1 MTKKWFRIG
10 MVSVFLFSLTL
21 RFWGLE
27 RFNTLVFDEV
37 YFAKFGNNY
46 LTHTP
51 FFNAHPPL
59 SQYMIGV
66 GIWIGSHIPFWHDT
80 VNGLTGS
87 LRSPWT
93 YRWMNALTGSF
104 IPLVVAAIAYQLSY
118 RRTFAILAGLFT
130 ACDGIFLVESR
141 YALSNIYIVIF
152 GLLGHWFLL
161 LALDNQNR
169 RRSFCLVFA
178 GITFGASVGTKWNG
192 LWFLSGAYLIWIVAW
207 IIHLMHSFPNPKL
220 FFTSFSLKK
229 AEFRSQNSGVRI
241 QESEFRSQ
249 NSGVSTYSPP
259 FSPSRSSESPL
270 QNLTQLNIFQM
281 LFYLGI
287 IPAFIYSIIWIPHLQ
302 LDKTYGFIKV
312 HQQILKFHLHLG
324 GNNSD
329 VHPYC
334 AAWYKWPLMTR
345 PMAYYYQTA
354 ENITEPLPVMGPPLP
369 AGAGRV
375 IYDVHA
381 MGNPFLWWF
390 GVAAILFL
398 VGMLVAQTV
407 IPLMNEKR
415 FSELATLSAGA
426 GRVIYDLHAMGNPFL
441 WWFGVAAM
449 LFLVGMLVSQIIIPL
464 VKEKRFS
471 VPATLSVD
479 TWIALYLVIN
489 YAANLLPWVK
499 VTRCVFI
506 YHYMCAV
513 VFVFLA
519 IAWFV
524 DQCLRSYYQQLR
536 VLGITIT
543 FIILAAFIFWMPI
556 YLGLPLSPD
565 SYKLRMWFNSWI

>member
-10 MVSVFLFSLTL
+10 MVSIFLFSLAL

-46 LTHTP
+46 LTRTP

-59 SQYMIGV
+59 SQYIIGI

-93 YRWMNALTGSF
+93 YRWLNALTGSF
-104 IPLVVAAIAYQLSY
+104 IPIIVAAIAYQLSY

-130 ACDGIFLVESR
+130 ACDGIFIVESR
-141 YALSNIYIVIF
+141 YALNNIYIVIF

-169 RRSFCLVFA
+169 RRSFWLVLA
-178 GITFGASVGTKWNG
+178 GISFGASVATKWNG
-192 LWFLSGAYLIWIVAW
+192 LWFLLGAYLIWLAAW
-207 IIHLMHSFPNPKL
+207 IIFSIHSFPNSKL
-220 FFTSFSLKK
+220 FFTSHSLKE
-229 AEFRSQNSGVRI
+229 AEVSSYPPSSQ
-241 QESEFRSQ
+241 
-249 NSGVSTYSPP
+249 T
-259 FSPSRSSESPL
+259 PL
-270 QNLTQLNIFQM
+270 QNLTQLNVFQM

-302 LDKTYGFIKV
+302 LDKTYGFIAV
-312 HQQILKFHLHLG
+312 HQQILKFHLQLG
-324 GNNSD
+324 GNSPN

-334 AAWYKWPLMTR
+334 AAWYKWPLMIR

-354 ENITEPLPVMGPPLP
+354 KSITDPLPVMGPPLP
-369 AGAGRV
+369 AGAGKV
-375 IYDVHA
+375 IYDV
-381 MGNPFLWWF
+381 
-390 GVAAILFL
+390 
-398 VGMLVAQTV
+398 
-407 IPLMNEKR
+407 
-415 FSELATLSAGA
+415 
-426 GRVIYDLHAMGNPFL
+426 HAMGNPFL

-449 LFLVGMLVSQIIIPL
+449 LFLVGMLISQVVIPG
-464 VKEKRFS
+464 VKQKRFS
-471 VPATLSVD
+471 VPETLGVD
-479 TWIALYLVIN
+479 SWIALYLILN
-489 YAANLLPWVK
+489 YAANLVPWMK

-513 VFVFLA
+513 VFIFLA

-536 VLGITIT
+536 ALGITIT
-543 FIILAAFIFWMPI
+543 FIILVAFIFWMPV

-565 SYKLRMWFNSWI
+565 GYKLRMWFNSWI

>member
-10 MVSVFLFSLTL
+10 IAGVFIFSLAL

-59 SQYMIGV
+59 SQYIIGI
-66 GIWIGSHIPFWHDT
+66 GIWIGSHIPFWHET

-87 LRSPWT
+87 VRSPWT
-93 YRWMNALTGSF
+93 YRWLNALTGSF
-104 IPLVVAAIAYQLSY
+104 VPLVVAAIAYQLSY
-118 RRTFAILAGLFT
+118 RRSFALIAGLFT

-152 GLLGHWFLL
+152 GLLGQWFLL
-161 LALDNQNR
+161 LALDNQNQ
-169 RRSFCLVFA
+169 RRSFWLVLA
-178 GITFGASVGTKWNG
+178 GINFGASVGTKWNG
-192 LWFLSGAYLIWIVAW
+192 LWFLLGAYLIWIAAW
-207 IIHLMHSFPNPKL
+207 VIHSIHCFSNRKPLLISP
-220 FFTSFSLKK
+220 SLKEVGGRREE
-229 AEFRSQNSGVRI
+229 AGGRRQEAGGSREEGRSLLASPLGRRQEGGVTI
-241 QESEFRSQ
+241 
-249 NSGVSTYSPP
+249 YSPP
-259 FSPSRSSESPL
+259 LPIPDSPFPLSQTPL

-302 LDKTYGFIKV
+302 LDKRYGFIAV
-312 HQQILKFHLHLG
+312 HQEILKFHLHLG
-324 GNNSD
+324 GNTSE

-334 AAWYKWPLMTR
+334 AAWDEWPLMTR

-354 ENITEPLPVMGPPLP
+354 ERVSDPLPVMGPPLP
-369 AGAGRV
+369 SDLGKV

-390 GVAAILFL
+390 GVAA
-398 VGMLVAQTV
+398 
-407 IPLMNEKR
+407 
-415 FSELATLSAGA
+415 
-426 GRVIYDLHAMGNPFL
+426 
-441 WWFGVAAM
+441 M
-449 LFLVGMLVSQIIIPL
+449 LFLIGMLLLQFLIPL

-471 VPATLSVD
+471 VPETLSVD
-479 TWIALYLVIN
+479 TWIALYLVLN

-524 DQCLRSYYQQLR
+524 DQCLRSYHQQLR
-536 VLGITIT
+536 AVGVSIT
-543 FIILAAFIFWMPI
+543 FIIVAAFIFWMPI
-556 YLGLPLSPD
+556 YLGLPLSHD
-565 SYKLRMWFNSWI
+565 DYKLRMWFNSWI

>member
-1 MTKKWFRIG
+1 MTKKWFGIG
-10 MVSVFLFSLTL
+10 MGSVFILSLAL

-59 SQYMIGV
+59 SQYMIGI

-93 YRWMNALTGSF
+93 YRWFNALTGSF

-118 RRTFAILAGLFT
+118 RRSFALLAGLFT

-169 RRSFCLVFA
+169 RRSFWLIFA
-178 GITFGASVGTKWNG
+178 GIAFGASVGTKWNG
-192 LWFLSGAYLIWIVAW
+192 LWFLSGAYLIWIAAW
-207 IIHLMHSFPNPKL
+207 VIYLIHSFLNSKL
-220 FFTSFSLKK
+220 FFASSSLKETGGSESRG
-229 AEFRSQNSGVRI
+229 AESA
-241 QESEFRSQ
+241 QEAE
-249 NSGVSTYSPP
+249 VSTYSPS
-259 FSPSRSSESPL
+259 SPSSQTPL
-270 QNLTQLNIFQM
+270 QNLTQLNVFHM

-287 IPAFIYSIIWIPHLQ
+287 IPALIYSIIWIPHLQ
-302 LDKTYGFIKV
+302 LDKTYGFIAV
-312 HQQILKFHLHLG
+312 HQQILKFHLQLG
-324 GNNSD
+324 GNSPN

-354 ENITEPLPVMGPPLP
+354 KSITEPLPVMGPPLP
-369 AGAGRV
+369 NGAGQV

-390 GVAAILFL
+390 GVAA
-398 VGMLVAQTV
+398 
-407 IPLMNEKR
+407 
-415 FSELATLSAGA
+415 
-426 GRVIYDLHAMGNPFL
+426 
-441 WWFGVAAM
+441 M
-449 LFLVGMLVSQIIIPL
+449 LFLIGMLVSQPISL
-464 VKEKRFS
+464 WVKEKRFS
-471 VPATLSVD
+471 VPTTLNVD
-479 TWIALYLVIN
+479 TWIALYLVLN

-513 VFVFLA
+513 VFIFLA

-536 VLGITIT
+536 ALGVTIT

-556 YLGLPLSPD
+556 YLGLPLSPHD
-565 SYKLRMWFNSWI
+565 YKLRMWFTSWI

>member
-10 MVSVFLFSLTL
+10 MLTIFILSVAL

-59 SQYMIGV
+59 SQYIIGI

-93 YRWMNALTGSF
+93 YRWLNALTGSF

-118 RRTFAILAGLFT
+118 RRSFAILAGLFT

-169 RRSFCLVFA
+169 RRSFWLIFA
-178 GITFGASVGTKWNG
+178 GIAFGASVGTKWNG
-192 LWFLSGAYLIWIVAW
+192 LWFLSGAYFTWIAAW
-207 IIHLMHSFPNPKL
+207 VIHLIHSFPNPKL
-220 FFTSFSLKK
+220 FFTSPLLQE
-229 AEFRSQNSGVRI
+229 AGDRRQEVEVRR
-241 QESEFRSQ
+241 QE
-249 NSGVSTYSPP
+249 SGVSTYFPSSP
-259 FSPSRSSESPL
+259 SSESPL

-302 LDKTYGFIKV
+302 LDKTYGFIAV

-324 GNNSD
+324 GNSPD

-354 ENITEPLPVMGPPLP
+354 ESITDPLPVMGPPLP
-369 AGAGRV
+369 AGAGQV
-375 IYDVHA
+375 IYDV
-381 MGNPFLWWF
+381 
-390 GVAAILFL
+390 
-398 VGMLVAQTV
+398 
-407 IPLMNEKR
+407 
-415 FSELATLSAGA
+415 
-426 GRVIYDLHAMGNPFL
+426 HAMGNPFL

-449 LFLVGMLVSQIIIPL
+449 LFLVGMLVSQVIIHL

-489 YAANLLPWVK
+489 YFANLLPWVEVK
-499 VTRCVFI
+499 RCAFI

-536 VLGITIT
+536 VLGVTIT

-556 YLGLPLSPD
+556 YLGLPLSHEG
-565 SYKLRMWFNSWI
+565 YNLRMWFHSWI

>member
-1 MTKKWFRIG
+1 MNKKWFRIG
-10 MVSVFLFSLTL
+10 MVSVFLLSLAL

-59 SQYMIGV
+59 SQYIIGI

-87 LRSPWT
+87 MRSPWT
-93 YRWMNALTGSF
+93 YRWLNALTGSF

-118 RRTFAILAGLFT
+118 RRSFAILAGLFT

-169 RRSFCLVFA
+169 RRSFWLVFA
-178 GITFGASVGTKWNG
+178 GITFGASVATKWNG
-192 LWFLSGAYLIWIVAW
+192 LWFLSGAYLIWIAAW
-207 IIHLMHSFPNPKL
+207 VIRGMHSFPNSKL
-220 FFTSFSLKK
+220 FFRSLSLKE
-229 AEFRSQNSGVRI
+229 ADGRSQ
-241 QESEFRSQ
+241 EAE
-249 NSGVSTYSPP
+249 VSTYSP
-259 FSPSRSSESPL
+259 SSQTPL

-302 LDKTYGFIKV
+302 LDKTYGFIAV

-324 GNNSD
+324 GNSPN

-334 AAWYKWPLMTR
+334 AAWYKWPLMIR
-345 PMAYYYQTA
+345 PMAYYYETA
-354 ENITEPLPVMGPPLP
+354 ESITEPLPVMGPPLP
-369 AGAGRV
+369 AAAGQV

-398 VGMLVAQTV
+398 VGMLVSQLV
-407 IPLMNEKR
+407 I
-415 FSELATLSAGA
+415 F
-426 GRVIYDLHAMGNPFL
+426 
-441 WWFGVAAM
+441 W
-449 LFLVGMLVSQIIIPL
+449 

-506 YHYMCAV
+506 YHYMCAL

-536 VLGITIT
+536 AVGVTIT
-543 FIILAAFIFWMPI
+543 FIILVAFIFWMPV
-556 YLGLPLSPD
+556 YLGLPLSHNG
-565 SYKLRMWFNSWI
+565 YKLRMWFNSWI

>member
-1 MTKKWFRIG
+1 MNKKWFRIG
-10 MVSVFLFSLTL
+10 MVSVFILSVAL

-27 RFNTLVFDEV
+27 RFNTLVFDEL

-59 SQYMIGV
+59 SQYIIGI

-93 YRWMNALTGSF
+93 YRWLNALTGSF

-118 RRTFAILAGLFT
+118 RRSFAMLAGLFT

-152 GLLGHWFLL
+152 GLLGHWFFL

-169 RRSFCLVFA
+169 RRSFWLVFA

-192 LWFLSGAYLIWIVAW
+192 LWFLSGAYLVWIAAW
-207 IIHLMHSFPNPKL
+207 VIHLIHSFPNPKL
-220 FFTSFSLKK
+220 FFTSPS
-229 AEFRSQNSGVRI
+229 
-241 QESEFRSQ
+241 
-249 NSGVSTYSPP
+249 
-259 FSPSRSSESPL
+259 SPSSQTPL

-302 LDKTYGFIKV
+302 LDKRYGFIAV
-312 HQQILKFHLHLG
+312 HQEILKFHLHLG
-324 GNNSD
+324 GNSPN

-354 ENITEPLPVMGPPLP
+354 KSITEPLPVMGPPLP
-369 AGAGRV
+369 PGAGKV
-375 IYDVHA
+375 IYDV
-381 MGNPFLWWF
+381 
-390 GVAAILFL
+390 
-398 VGMLVAQTV
+398 
-407 IPLMNEKR
+407 
-415 FSELATLSAGA
+415 
-426 GRVIYDLHAMGNPFL
+426 HAMGNPFL

-449 LFLVGMLVSQIIIPL
+449 LFLVGMLGSQVVIFL

-471 VPATLSVD
+471 LPATLSVD

-489 YAANLLPWVK
+489 YTANLLPWVE
-499 VTRCVFI
+499 VTRCAFI

-536 VLGITIT
+536 ALGVTIT
-543 FIILAAFIFWMPI
+543 FIILVAFIFWMPI

-565 SYKLRMWFNSWI
+565 DYKLRMWFNSWI

>member
-10 MVSVFLFSLTL
+10 IAGVFLMSLAL

-59 SQYMIGV
+59 SQYMIGI

-93 YRWMNALTGSF
+93 YRWFNALTGSF
-104 IPLVVAAIAYQLSY
+104 IPVVVAAIAYQLSY
-118 RRTFAILAGLFT
+118 RRSFALLAGFFT

-141 YALSNIYIVIF
+141 YALSNVYIIIF
-152 GLLGHWFLL
+152 GLLGQWFLL
-161 LALDNQNR
+161 LALDNQNQ
-169 RRSFCLVFA
+169 RRSFWLVLA
-178 GITFGASVGTKWNG
+178 GINFGASVGTKWNG
-192 LWFLSGAYLIWIVAW
+192 LWFLFGAYLIWITAW
-207 IIHLMHSFPNPKL
+207 LIQGIHSFSKSKL
-220 FFTSFSLKK
+220 LSISPSLRE
-229 AEFRSQNSGVRI
+229 AEEQGSRGLGHISREVEEQRSR
-241 QESEFRSQ
+241 E
-249 NSGVSTYSPP
+249 SGVSTYSPS
-259 FSPSRSSESPL
+259 SPSSPLPPSPQTPL
-270 QNLTQLNIFQM
+270 QNLTQLNVFQM
-281 LFYLGI
+281 FFYLGI

-302 LDKTYGFIKV
+302 LDKRYGFIAV
-312 HQQILKFHLHLG
+312 HQEILKFHLHLG
-324 GNNSD
+324 GNSSD

-354 ENITEPLPVMGPPLP
+354 GSINEPLPVMGPPLP
-369 AGAGRV
+369 SDAVKV

-390 GVAAILFL
+390 G
-398 VGMLVAQTV
+398 M
-407 IPLMNEKR
+407 
-415 FSELATLSAGA
+415 
-426 GRVIYDLHAMGNPFL
+426 
-441 WWFGVAAM
+441 AAM
-449 LFLVGMLVSQIIIPL
+449 LFLMGMLVSQVMIPW

-536 VLGITIT
+536 AVGVSIS
-543 FIILAAFIFWMPI
+543 FIILIAFIFWMPV

-565 SYKLRMWFNSWI
+565 AYKLRMWFNSWI

>member
-10 MVSVFLFSLTL
+10 IAGIFIFSLAL

-59 SQYMIGV
+59 SQYMIGI

-87 LRSPWT
+87 MRSPWT
-93 YRWMNALTGSF
+93 YRWFNALTGSF
-104 IPLVVAAIAYQLSY
+104 IPIVVAAIAYQLSY
-118 RRTFAILAGLFT
+118 RYSFALLAGLFT

-152 GLLGHWFLL
+152 GLLGQWFLL

-169 RRSFCLVFA
+169 RRSFWLVLA
-178 GITFGASVGTKWNG
+178 GINFGASVATKWNG
-192 LWFLSGAYLIWIVAW
+192 LWFLLGAYLIWTTAW
-207 IIHLMHSFPNPKL
+207 LIQGMHSFSNSKL
-220 FFTSFSLKK
+220 LLISPSLRETEEPESTSLPQKV
-229 AEFRSQNSGVRI
+229 GV
-241 QESEFRSQ
+241 
-249 NSGVSTYSPP
+249 NTYSSSSPHLP
-259 FSPSRSSESPL
+259 ISPSPHLPISPSQTPL

-281 LFYLGI
+281 LFFLGI

-302 LDKTYGFIKV
+302 LDKRYGFIAV

-324 GNNSD
+324 GNSSD

-354 ENITEPLPVMGPPLP
+354 ESINEPIPVVGPPLP
-369 AGAGRV
+369 AGAGQV

-390 GVAAILFL
+390 GMAAILFL
-398 VGMLVAQTV
+398 
-407 IPLMNEKR
+407 I
-415 FSELATLSAGA
+415 
-426 GRVIYDLHAMGNPFL
+426 
-441 WWFGVAAM
+441 
-449 LFLVGMLVSQIIIPL
+449 GMLVSQVMIPW

-471 VPATLSVD
+471 VPATVGVD
-479 TWIALYLVIN
+479 TWIALYIAIN

-513 VFVFLA
+513 IFVFIA

-536 VLGITIT
+536 ALGVTIT
-543 FIILAAFIFWMPI
+543 FIILVAFIFWMPV
-556 YLGLPLSPD
+556 YLGLPLSPHD
-565 SYKLRMWFNSWI
+565 YKLRMWFNSWI

>member
-10 MVSVFLFSLTL
+10 MVSVFLLSLAL

-37 YFAKFGNNY
+37 YFAKFGNDY
-46 LTHTP
+46 LTRTP

-59 SQYMIGV
+59 SQYIIGI

-93 YRWMNALTGSF
+93 YRWLNALTGSF
-104 IPLVVAAIAYQLSY
+104 IPVVVGAIAYQLSY
-118 RRTFAILAGLFT
+118 RRTFAIIAGLFT

-169 RRSFCLVFA
+169 RRSLWLVFA
-178 GITFGASVGTKWNG
+178 GIAFGASVGTKWNG
-192 LWFLSGAYLIWIVAW
+192 LWFLSGAYLVWIAAW
-207 IIHLMHSFPNPKL
+207 IIHLIHSFSNPKL
-220 FFTSFSLKK
+220 LFTSPSLED
-229 AEFRSQNSGVRI
+229 AGARSQEPGGRI
-241 QESEFRSQ
+241 QESEWAKRPATANRSH

-259 FSPSRSSESPL
+259 FSPSLPSESPL

-302 LDKTYGFIKV
+302 LDKTYGFIAV

-324 GNNSD
+324 GNSSD

-354 ENITEPLPVMGPPLP
+354 ESITEPLPVMGPPLP
-369 AGAGRV
+369 AGAGQV

-390 GVAAILFL
+390 GI
-398 VGMLVAQTV
+398 
-407 IPLMNEKR
+407 
-415 FSELATLSAGA
+415 
-426 GRVIYDLHAMGNPFL
+426 
-441 WWFGVAAM
+441 AAM
-449 LFLVGMLVSQIIIPL
+449 LFLVGMLVLQSVIPW

-471 VPATLSVD
+471 VPTTLSVD
-479 TWIALYLVIN
+479 TWIALYIVIN
-489 YAANLLPWVK
+489 YAANLLPWVR
-499 VTRCVFI
+499 VTRCAFI

-536 VLGITIT
+536 VLGVTIT

-565 SYKLRMWFNSWI
+565 GYKLRMWFNSWI

>member
-10 MVSVFLFSLTL
+10 MVSVFLVSLAL

-59 SQYMIGV
+59 SQYIIGI
-66 GIWIGSHIPFWHDT
+66 GIWIGSHVPFWHDT

-93 YRWMNALTGSF
+93 YRWLNALTGSF

-118 RRTFAILAGLFT
+118 RRSFAMLAGLFT

-161 LALDNQNR
+161 LALDNQHR
-169 RRSFCLVFA
+169 RRSFWLVLA

-192 LWFLSGAYLIWIVAW
+192 LWFLSGAYLIWITAW
-207 IIHLMHSFPNPKL
+207 IIQGMYSFPNSKL
-220 FFTSFSLKK
+220 LFLSPSLKE
-229 AEFRSQNSGVRI
+229 A
-241 QESEFRSQ
+241 
-249 NSGVSTYSPP
+249 GVSTYSP
-259 FSPSRSSESPL
+259 SSQTPL
-270 QNLTQLNIFQM
+270 QNLTQLNVLQM

-302 LDKTYGFIKV
+302 LDKTYGFIEV
-312 HQQILKFHLHLG
+312 HQQILKFHLRLG
-324 GNNSD
+324 GNSPN

-334 AAWYKWPLMTR
+334 AAWDKWPLMIR

-354 ENITEPLPVMGPPLP
+354 ETITAPLPVMGPPLP
-369 AGAGRV
+369 AGAGKV

-390 GVAAILFL
+390 GVAAMLFL
-398 VGMLVAQTV
+398 TGMLISKVV
-407 IPLMNEKR
+407 INWVKQKR
-415 FSELATLSAGA
+415 FSLPETAG
-426 GRVIYDLHAMGNPFL
+426 
-441 WWFGVAAM
+441 
-449 LFLVGMLVSQIIIPL
+449 
-464 VKEKRFS
+464 
-471 VPATLSVD
+471 VD
-479 TWIALYLVIN
+479 NWIALYLILN
-489 YAANLLPWVK
+489 YAANLVPWMK

-536 VLGITIT
+536 ALGVTIT
-543 FIILAAFIFWMPI
+543 FIILVAFIFWMPI

-565 SYKLRMWFNSWI
+565 GYKLRMWFNSWI

>member
-1 MTKKWFRIG
+1 MNKKWFRIG
-10 MVSVFLFSLTL
+10 MVSVFILSVAL

-27 RFNTLVFDEV
+27 RFNTLVFDEL

-59 SQYMIGV
+59 SQYIIGI

-93 YRWMNALTGSF
+93 YRWLNALTGSF

-118 RRTFAILAGLFT
+118 RRSFAMLAGLFT

-152 GLLGHWFLL
+152 GLLGHWFFL

-169 RRSFCLVFA
+169 RRSFWLVFA

-192 LWFLSGAYLIWIVAW
+192 LWFLSGAYLVWIAAW
-207 IIHLMHSFPNPKL
+207 VIHLIHSFPNPKL
-220 FFTSFSLKK
+220 FFT
-229 AEFRSQNSGVRI
+229 
-241 QESEFRSQ
+241 
-249 NSGVSTYSPP
+249 PP
-259 FSPSRSSESPL
+259 SSPSSQTPL

-302 LDKTYGFIKV
+302 LDKRYGFIAV
-312 HQQILKFHLHLG
+312 HQEILKFHLHLG
-324 GNNSD
+324 GNSPN

-354 ENITEPLPVMGPPLP
+354 KSITEPLPVMGPPLP
-369 AGAGRV
+369 PGAGKV
-375 IYDVHA
+375 IYDV
-381 MGNPFLWWF
+381 
-390 GVAAILFL
+390 
-398 VGMLVAQTV
+398 
-407 IPLMNEKR
+407 
-415 FSELATLSAGA
+415 
-426 GRVIYDLHAMGNPFL
+426 HAMGNPFL

-449 LFLVGMLVSQIIIPL
+449 LFLVGMLGSQVVIFL

-471 VPATLSVD
+471 LPATLSVD

-489 YAANLLPWVK
+489 YIANLLPWVE
-499 VTRCVFI
+499 VTRCAFI

-536 VLGITIT
+536 ALGVTIT
-543 FIILAAFIFWMPI
+543 FIILVAFIFWMPI

-565 SYKLRMWFNSWI
+565 DYKLRMWFNSWI

>member
-10 MVSVFLFSLTL
+10 IAGVFLMSLAL

-59 SQYMIGV
+59 SQYMIGI
-66 GIWIGSHIPFWHDT
+66 GIWLGSHIPFWHDT

-93 YRWMNALTGSF
+93 YRWFNALTGSF
-104 IPLVVAAIAYQLSY
+104 IPVVVTAIAYQLSY
-118 RRTFAILAGLFT
+118 RRSFALLAGFFT
-130 ACDGIFLVESR
+130 ACDGLFLVESR
-141 YALSNIYIVIF
+141 YALSNIYIIIF

-161 LALDNQNR
+161 LALENQNQR
-169 RRSFCLVFA
+169 RWFWLVLA
-178 GITFGASVGTKWNG
+178 GINFGASVGTKWNG
-192 LWFLSGAYLIWIVAW
+192 LWFLFGAYLIWITAW
-207 IIHLMHSFPNPKL
+207 IIQAIHSFSNSQLIPLLDMGYGRLGIGQAAGVGGRGTEGSIN
-220 FFTSFSLKK
+220 SL
-229 AEFRSQNSGVRI
+229 
-241 QESEFRSQ
+241 
-249 NSGVSTYSPP
+249 SPHTP
-259 FSPSRSSESPL
+259 HTSPSPHLPISPSPHLPISSPQTPL

-302 LDKTYGFIKV
+302 LDKTYGFIAV

-324 GNNSD
+324 GNSSD

-334 AAWYKWPLMTR
+334 APWYKWPLMTR

-354 ENITEPLPVMGPPLP
+354 GSINEPLPVMGPPLP
-369 AGAGRV
+369 AGAEKV

-398 VGMLVAQTV
+398 M
-407 IPLMNEKR
+407 
-415 FSELATLSAGA
+415 
-426 GRVIYDLHAMGNPFL
+426 
-441 WWFGVAAM
+441 
-449 LFLVGMLVSQIIIPL
+449 GMLVSQALIPW
-464 VKEKRFS
+464 VKGERFS

-513 VFVFLA
+513 VFVFIA

-524 DQCLRSYYQQLR
+524 DRCLHSYYQQLR
-536 VLGITIT
+536 AVGVTIT
-543 FIILAAFIFWMPI
+543 FIILAAFIFWMPV
-556 YLGLPLSPD
+556 YLGLPLSHD
-565 SYKLRMWFNSWI
+565 GYWLRMWFKSWV

>member
-1 MTKKWFRIG
+1 MTKKWFRLG
-10 MVSVFLFSLTL
+10 MVSVFLFSLAL

-59 SQYMIGV
+59 SQYIIGI
-66 GIWIGSHIPFWHDT
+66 GIWIGSHIPFGHDT

-93 YRWMNALTGSF
+93 YRWLNALTGSF

-118 RRTFAILAGLFT
+118 RRSFAILAGLFT

-161 LALDNQNR
+161 LALDNQSR
-169 RRSFCLVFA
+169 RRSFYLVFA

-192 LWFLSGAYLIWIVAW
+192 LWFLSGAYLIWIAAW
-207 IIHLMHSFPNPKL
+207 VIRGMHSFPNPKL
-220 FFTSFSLKK
+220 FFTSPSLKE
-229 AEFRSQNSGVRI
+229 AEG
-241 QESEFRSQ
+241 
-249 NSGVSTYSPP
+249 STYS
-259 FSPSRSSESPL
+259 SSSQTPL
-270 QNLTQLNIFQM
+270 QNLTQLNIFHM

-287 IPAFIYSIIWIPHLQ
+287 IPALIYSIIWIPHLQ
-302 LDKTYGFIKV
+302 LDKTYGFIAV
-312 HQQILKFHLHLG
+312 HQQILKFHLQLG
-324 GNNSD
+324 GNSSN

-354 ENITEPLPVMGPPLP
+354 ESITEPLPVMGPPLP
-369 AGAGRV
+369 SGAGQV
-375 IYDVHA
+375 IYDV
-381 MGNPFLWWF
+381 
-390 GVAAILFL
+390 
-398 VGMLVAQTV
+398 
-407 IPLMNEKR
+407 
-415 FSELATLSAGA
+415 
-426 GRVIYDLHAMGNPFL
+426 HAMGNPFL

-449 LFLVGMLVSQIIIPL
+449 LFLVGMLVSQPVIL
-464 VKEKRFS
+464 WVKEKRFS

-513 VFVFLA
+513 VFIFLA

-536 VLGITIT
+536 ALGVTIT
-543 FIILAAFIFWMPI
+543 FIILVAFIFWMPV
-556 YLGLPLSPD
+556 YLGLPLSPHD
-565 SYKLRMWFNSWI
+565 YKLRMWFNSWI

>member
-1 MTKKWFRIG
+1 MTKTWFRIG
-10 MVSVFLFSLTL
+10 MVSVFLLSLAL

-59 SQYMIGV
+59 SQYMIGI

-87 LRSPWT
+87 MRSPWT
-93 YRWMNALTGSF
+93 YRWFNAFTGSF

-118 RRTFAILAGLFT
+118 RRSFALLAGLFT
-130 ACDGIFLVESR
+130 ACDGLFLVESR

-169 RRSFCLVFA
+169 RRSFWLVFA
-178 GITFGASVGTKWNG
+178 GIAFGASVGTKWNG

-207 IIHLMHSFPNPKL
+207 IIQGMHSFTNPKL
-220 FFTSFSLKK
+220 FFTPPSLQE
-229 AEFRSQNSGVRI
+229 AVGRSEEVGI
-241 QESEFRSQ
+241 
-249 NSGVSTYSPP
+249 STYSPP
-259 FSPSRSSESPL
+259 FIPSASSESPL

-302 LDKTYGFIKV
+302 LDKTYGFIAV
-312 HQQILKFHLHLG
+312 HEQILKFHLHLG
-324 GNNSD
+324 GNSSD

-354 ENITEPLPVMGPPLP
+354 QSITEPLPVMGPPLP
-369 AGAGRV
+369 AGAGKV
-375 IYDVHA
+375 IYDV
-381 MGNPFLWWF
+381 
-390 GVAAILFL
+390 
-398 VGMLVAQTV
+398 
-407 IPLMNEKR
+407 
-415 FSELATLSAGA
+415 
-426 GRVIYDLHAMGNPFL
+426 HAMGNPFL

-449 LFLVGMLVSQIIIPL
+449 LFLVGMLVSQAIIPW
-464 VKEKRFS
+464 VKEKRFL

-489 YAANLLPWVK
+489 YAANLAPWVK

-536 VLGITIT
+536 VLGVSIT

-556 YLGLPLSPD
+556 YLGLPLSPHD
-565 SYKLRMWFNSWI
+565 YKLRMWFNSWI

>member
-10 MVSVFLFSLTL
+10 IATVFLLSLAL

-59 SQYMIGV
+59 SQYIIGI
-66 GIWIGSHIPFWHDT
+66 GIWIGSHIPFWHDR

-93 YRWMNALTGSF
+93 YRWLNALTGSF

-118 RRTFAILAGLFT
+118 RRSFAILAGLFT

-169 RRSFCLVFA
+169 RRSFWLVFA

-192 LWFLSGAYLIWIVAW
+192 LWFLSGAYLIWITAW
-207 IIHLMHSFPNPKL
+207 VIHLIHSFPNPKL
-220 FFTSFSLKK
+220 FFTSPSLKE
-229 AEFRSQNSGVRI
+229 AEVT
-241 QESEFRSQ
+241 
-249 NSGVSTYSPP
+249 TYS
-259 FSPSRSSESPL
+259 SSSQTPL

-302 LDKTYGFIKV
+302 LDKTYGFIAV
-312 HQQILKFHLHLG
+312 HQQILKFHLQLG
-324 GNNSD
+324 GNSPN

-354 ENITEPLPVMGPPLP
+354 ESITEPLPVMGPPLP
-369 AGAGRV
+369 AGAGKV

-390 GVAAILFL
+390 GI
-398 VGMLVAQTV
+398 
-407 IPLMNEKR
+407 
-415 FSELATLSAGA
+415 
-426 GRVIYDLHAMGNPFL
+426 
-441 WWFGVAAM
+441 AAM
-449 LFLVGMLVSQIIIPL
+449 LFLVGMLVSKVVIFW

-471 VPATLSVD
+471 GRATLSVD

-489 YAANLLPWVK
+489 YVANLLPWVE
-499 VTRCVFI
+499 VTRCAFI

-536 VLGITIT
+536 ALGVTIT

-556 YLGLPLSPD
+556 YLGLPLSPNG
-565 SYKLRMWFNSWI
+565 YKLRMWFNSWI

>member
-10 MVSVFLFSLTL
+10 IAGVFLFSLAL

-59 SQYMIGV
+59 SQYIIGI
-66 GIWIGSHIPFWHDT
+66 GIWIGSHIPFWHET

-87 LRSPWT
+87 VRSPWT
-93 YRWMNALTGSF
+93 YRWLNALTGSF
-104 IPLVVAAIAYQLSY
+104 VPLVVAAIAYQLSY
-118 RRTFAILAGLFT
+118 RRSFALIAGLFT

-152 GLLGHWFLL
+152 GLLGQWFLL
-161 LALDNQNR
+161 LALDNQNQ
-169 RRSFCLVFA
+169 RRSFWLVLA
-178 GITFGASVGTKWNG
+178 GINFGASVGTKWNG
-192 LWFLSGAYLIWIVAW
+192 LWFLLGAYLIWIAAW
-207 IIHLMHSFPNPKL
+207 VFHSIHSFSNRKPLLISPSSNGAGGRRQEAGGRREEAGGKRQEAGGR
-220 FFTSFSLKK
+220 TQE
-229 AEFRSQNSGVRI
+229 AGVTI
-241 QESEFRSQ
+241 
-249 NSGVSTYSPP
+249 YSPP
-259 FSPSRSSESPL
+259 LPIPDSPFPPSQTPL

-302 LDKTYGFIKV
+302 LDKRYGFIAV
-312 HQQILKFHLHLG
+312 HQEILKFHLHLG
-324 GNNSD
+324 GNTSE

-334 AAWYKWPLMTR
+334 AAWDKWPLMTR
-345 PMAYYYQTA
+345 PMAYYYQT
-354 ENITEPLPVMGPPLP
+354 TERVSDPLPVMGPLLP
-369 AGAGRV
+369 SDMGKV

-390 GVAAILFL
+390 GVAA
-398 VGMLVAQTV
+398 
-407 IPLMNEKR
+407 
-415 FSELATLSAGA
+415 
-426 GRVIYDLHAMGNPFL
+426 
-441 WWFGVAAM
+441 M
-449 LFLVGMLVSQIIIPL
+449 LFLIGMLLLQLLIHL

-471 VPATLSVD
+471 VPETLSVD
-479 TWIALYLVIN
+479 TWIGLYLVLN

-524 DQCLRSYYQQLR
+524 DQCLRSYHQQLR
-536 VLGITIT
+536 AVGVSIT
-543 FIILAAFIFWMPI
+543 FIIVAAFIFWMPI
-556 YLGLPLSPD
+556 YLGLPLSHD
-565 SYKLRMWFNSWI
+565 GYKLRMWFNSWI

>member
-1 MTKKWFRIG
+1 MTKKWFRIW
-10 MVSVFLFSLTL
+10 MVSVFLLSLAL

-59 SQYMIGV
+59 SQYMIGI

-93 YRWMNALTGSF
+93 YRWLNALTGSF

-118 RRTFAILAGLFT
+118 RRSFALLAGFFT

-169 RRSFCLVFA
+169 RRSFWLVFA

-192 LWFLSGAYLIWIVAW
+192 LWFLSGAYLIWITAW
-207 IIHLMHSFPNPKL
+207 VIHLIHYFPNPKL
-220 FFTSFSLKK
+220 FFTSFSFKE
-229 AEFRSQNSGVRI
+229 AESTP
-241 QESEFRSQ
+241 QEL
-249 NSGVSTYSPP
+249 GVSTYSPS
-259 FSPSRSSESPL
+259 SPSSETPL
-270 QNLTQLNIFQM
+270 QNLTQLNIFHM
-281 LFYLGI
+281 LFYLGV
-287 IPAFIYSIIWIPHLQ
+287 IPALIYSIIWIPHLQ
-302 LDKTYGFIKV
+302 LDKTYGFIAV
-312 HQQILKFHLHLG
+312 HQQILKFHLQLG
-324 GNNSD
+324 GNSPN

-354 ENITEPLPVMGPPLP
+354 ASITEALPVMGPPLP
-369 AGAGRV
+369 AGAGQV
-375 IYDVHA
+375 IYDV
-381 MGNPFLWWF
+381 
-390 GVAAILFL
+390 
-398 VGMLVAQTV
+398 
-407 IPLMNEKR
+407 
-415 FSELATLSAGA
+415 
-426 GRVIYDLHAMGNPFL
+426 HAMGNPFL

-449 LFLVGMLVSQIIIPL
+449 LFLVGMLVSQIL
-464 VKEKRFS
+464 LLWVKEKRFS

-513 VFVFLA
+513 VFIFLA

-536 VLGITIT
+536 ALGVTIT
-543 FIILAAFIFWMPI
+543 FIILVAFIFWMPI
-556 YLGLPLSPD
+556 YLGLPLSPND
-565 SYKLRMWFNSWI
+565 YKLRMWFNSWI

>member
-10 MVSVFLFSLTL
+10 MVSVFLLSLAL

-59 SQYMIGV
+59 SQYMIGI

-93 YRWMNALTGSF
+93 YRWFNALTGSF

-118 RRTFAILAGLFT
+118 RRSFALLAGLFT

-161 LALDNQNR
+161 LALDNQNW
-169 RRSFCLVFA
+169 RRSFWLVFA
-178 GITFGASVGTKWNG
+178 GIGFGASVGTKWNG

-207 IIHLMHSFPNPKL
+207 VIHFIHSFINSKL
-220 FFTSFSLKK
+220 FFQSSSLKEAGGRASRGTGETGEAGE
-229 AEFRSQNSGVRI
+229 AE
-241 QESEFRSQ
+241 
-249 NSGVSTYSPP
+249 VSTYSP
-259 FSPSRSSESPL
+259 SSSSSQTPL
-270 QNLTQLNIFQM
+270 QNLTQLNIFHM

-287 IPAFIYSIIWIPHLQ
+287 IPVLIYSIIWIPHLQ
-302 LDKTYGFIKV
+302 LDKTYGFIAV

-324 GNNSD
+324 GNSPN

-354 ENITEPLPVMGPPLP
+354 ESITEPLPVMGPPLP
-369 AGAGRV
+369 AGAGQV
-375 IYDVHA
+375 IYDV
-381 MGNPFLWWF
+381 
-390 GVAAILFL
+390 
-398 VGMLVAQTV
+398 
-407 IPLMNEKR
+407 
-415 FSELATLSAGA
+415 
-426 GRVIYDLHAMGNPFL
+426 HAMGNPFL

-449 LFLVGMLVSQIIIPL
+449 LFLVGMLVSQAVIPWL
-464 VKEKRFS
+464 KEKRFS
-471 VPATLSVD
+471 IPATLSVD

-524 DQCLRSYYQQLR
+524 DRCLCSYYQQLR
-536 VLGITIT
+536 ALGVTIT

-565 SYKLRMWFNSWI
+565 GYKLRMWFNSWI

>member
-10 MVSVFLFSLTL
+10 MVSVFLLSLAL

-59 SQYMIGV
+59 SQYMIGI

-93 YRWMNALTGSF
+93 YRWFNALTGSF

-118 RRTFAILAGLFT
+118 RRSFAILAGLFT

-161 LALDNQNR
+161 LALDKQNR
-169 RRSFCLVFA
+169 RRSFYLVFA
-178 GITFGASVGTKWNG
+178 GIAFGASVGTKWNG
-192 LWFLSGAYLIWIVAW
+192 LWFLSGAYLIWIAAW
-207 IIHLMHSFPNPKL
+207 VIHLIHSFSNSKL
-220 FFTSFSLKK
+220 FFTSPS
-229 AEFRSQNSGVRI
+229 
-241 QESEFRSQ
+241 
-249 NSGVSTYSPP
+249 
-259 FSPSRSSESPL
+259 SPSSPSSQTPL
-270 QNLTQLNIFQM
+270 QNLTQLNIFHM

-287 IPAFIYSIIWIPHLQ
+287 IPALIYSIIWIPHLQ
-302 LDKTYGFIKV
+302 LDKTYGFIAV
-312 HQQILKFHLHLG
+312 HQQILKFHLQLG
-324 GNNSD
+324 GNSPN

-354 ENITEPLPVMGPPLP
+354 ASMTEPLPVMGPPLP
-369 AGAGRV
+369 ANAGQV

-390 GVAAILFL
+390 GVAA
-398 VGMLVAQTV
+398 
-407 IPLMNEKR
+407 
-415 FSELATLSAGA
+415 
-426 GRVIYDLHAMGNPFL
+426 
-441 WWFGVAAM
+441 M
-449 LFLVGMLVSQIIIPL
+449 LFLIGMLVSQAVIHW

-471 VPATLSVD
+471 VPVTLSVD

-536 VLGITIT
+536 ALGVTIT

-556 YLGLPLSPD
+556 YLGLPLSPHN
-565 SYKLRMWFNSWI
+565 YKLRMWFNSWI

>member
-10 MVSVFLFSLTL
+10 MVSVFLLSLAL

-59 SQYMIGV
+59 SQYIIGI

-87 LRSPWT
+87 MRSPWT
-93 YRWMNALTGSF
+93 YRWLNALTGSF
-104 IPLVVAAIAYQLSY
+104 IPLVVGAIAYQLSY

-169 RRSFCLVFA
+169 RRSFWLVFA
-178 GITFGASVGTKWNG
+178 GIAFGASVGTKWNG
-192 LWFLSGAYLIWIVAW
+192 LWFLSGAYLVWIAAW
-207 IIHLMHSFPNPKL
+207 VIHLMHSFSNSKL
-220 FFTSFSLKK
+220 FFTSPSL
-229 AEFRSQNSGVRI
+229 
-241 QESEFRSQ
+241 QEA
-249 NSGVSTYSPP
+249 GVSTYSPP
-259 FSPSRSSESPL
+259 FSPSLSSESPL

-287 IPAFIYSIIWIPHLQ
+287 IPAFIYSIIWIPHLE
-302 LDKTYGFIKV
+302 LDKTYGFIAV

-324 GNNSD
+324 GNSPN

-354 ENITEPLPVMGPPLP
+354 ESITDPLPVMGPPLP
-369 AGAGRV
+369 AGAGQV

-390 GVAAILFL
+390 GDAAILFL
-398 VGMLVAQTV
+398 L
-407 IPLMNEKR
+407 
-415 FSELATLSAGA
+415 
-426 GRVIYDLHAMGNPFL
+426 
-441 WWFGVAAM
+441 
-449 LFLVGMLVSQIIIPL
+449 GMLVSQVVIPW

-479 TWIALYLVIN
+479 TWIALYIVIN
-489 YAANLLPWVK
+489 YAANLLPWVR
-499 VTRCVFI
+499 VTRCAFI

-536 VLGITIT
+536 VLGVTIT

-565 SYKLRMWFNSWI
+565 GYKLRMWFTSWI

>member
-10 MVSVFLFSLTL
+10 IAGVFLMSLAL

-59 SQYMIGV
+59 SQYIIGI
-66 GIWIGSHIPFWHDT
+66 GIWLGSHIPFWHDT

-93 YRWMNALTGSF
+93 YRWFNALTGSF
-104 IPLVVAAIAYQLSY
+104 IPVVVAAIAYQLSY
-118 RRTFAILAGLFT
+118 RRTFALLAGFFT
-130 ACDGIFLVESR
+130 ACDGLFLVESR

-161 LALDNQNR
+161 LALENQNQR
-169 RRSFCLVFA
+169 RWFWLVLA
-178 GITFGASVGTKWNG
+178 GINFGASVGTKWNG
-192 LWFLSGAYLIWIVAW
+192 LWFLFGAYLLWVTAW
-207 IIHLMHSFPNPKL
+207 IIQGIHSFSNSKLIPSLTMGHRRGSAVLGSPQVEQLPSLGIGYGALGMPKGKGAKGKGERLNL
-220 FFTSFSLKK
+220 FLFPFPFNL
-229 AEFRSQNSGVRI
+229 FP
-241 QESEFRSQ
+241 
-249 NSGVSTYSPP
+249 SPP
-259 FSPSRSSESPL
+259 TPSSPSSQTPL
-270 QNLTQLNIFQM
+270 QNLTQLNVFQI
-281 LFYLGI
+281 LFFLGI

-302 LDKTYGFIKV
+302 LDKTYGFIAV

-324 GNNSD
+324 GNSTD

-334 AAWYKWPLMTR
+334 APWYKWPLMTR

-354 ENITEPLPVMGPPLP
+354 GSINEPLPVVGPPLP
-369 AGAGRV
+369 SGAEKI

-390 GVAAILFL
+390 GVAAMLFL
-398 VGMLVAQTV
+398 MGMLVLQAL
-407 IPLMNEKR
+407 IPWVKKEG
-415 FSELATLSAGA
+415 FSA
-426 GRVIYDLHAMGNPFL
+426 
-441 WWFGVAAM
+441 
-449 LFLVGMLVSQIIIPL
+449 
-464 VKEKRFS
+464 
-471 VPATLSVD
+471 PATLSID

-506 YHYMCAV
+506 YHYMCAL
-513 VFVFLA
+513 VFIFLA

-524 DQCLRSYYQQLR
+524 DRCLHSYYQQLR
-536 VLGITIT
+536 AVGVTIT
-543 FIILAAFIFWMPI
+543 FIIFAALIFWMPV
-556 YLGLPLSPD
+556 YLGLPLSPED
-565 SYKLRMWFNSWI
+565 YRVRMWFRSWI

>member
-1 MTKKWFRIG
+1 MNKKWFRIG
-10 MVSVFLFSLTL
+10 MVSVFLLSLAL

-59 SQYMIGV
+59 SQYLIGI

-87 LRSPWT
+87 MRSPWT
-93 YRWMNALTGSF
+93 YRWLNALTGSF

-118 RRTFAILAGLFT
+118 RRSFAILAGLFT

-169 RRSFCLVFA
+169 RRSFWLVFA

-192 LWFLSGAYLIWIVAW
+192 LWFLSGAYLIWIAAW
-207 IIHLMHSFPNPKL
+207 VIRGMHSFSNSKL
-220 FFTSFSLKK
+220 IFTSPSLK
-229 AEFRSQNSGVRI
+229 EVENRSQ
-241 QESEFRSQ
+241 EAE
-249 NSGVSTYSPP
+249 VSTYSP
-259 FSPSRSSESPL
+259 SSQTPL

-302 LDKTYGFIKV
+302 LDKTYGFIAV

-324 GNNSD
+324 GNSPN

-354 ENITEPLPVMGPPLP
+354 ESITEPLPVMGPPLP
-369 AGAGRV
+369 AGAGQV

-398 VGMLVAQTV
+398 VGMLVSQLV
-407 IPLMNEKR
+407 I
-415 FSELATLSAGA
+415 F
-426 GRVIYDLHAMGNPFL
+426 
-441 WWFGVAAM
+441 W
-449 LFLVGMLVSQIIIPL
+449 

-536 VLGITIT
+536 AVGVTIT
-543 FIILAAFIFWMPI
+543 FIILVAFIFWMPV
-556 YLGLPLSPD
+556 YLGLPLSPNG
-565 SYKLRMWFNSWI
+565 YKLRMWFNSWI